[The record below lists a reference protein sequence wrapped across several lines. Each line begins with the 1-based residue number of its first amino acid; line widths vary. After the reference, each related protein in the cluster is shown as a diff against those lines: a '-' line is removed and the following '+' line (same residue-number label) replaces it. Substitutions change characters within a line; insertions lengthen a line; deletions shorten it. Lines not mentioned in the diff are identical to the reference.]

1 MTMQNIEYD
10 NEISDELWKK
20 IEPLIPPS
28 EPKKISGRPRKD
40 DRKIMSGILYI
51 FRTGSQWKALPRSYG
66 APSTVHDRF
75 KEWQKAGLFDKMWKA
90 GLLESDTKK
99 KMECRK

>member
-1 MTMQNIEYD
+1 
-10 NEISDELWKK
+10 
-20 IEPLIPPS
+20 
-28 EPKKISGRPRKD
+28 
-40 DRKIMSGILYI
+40 MSGILYI

-90 GLLESDTKK
+90 GLLESDMKK
-99 KMECRK
+99 KMDCRK

>member
-1 MTMQNIEYD
+1 MEYG

-20 IEPLIPPS
+20 IEPLLPTS

-40 DRKIMSGILYI
+40 DRKIMSGIFYI
-51 FRTGSQWKALPRSYG
+51 FHTEINGNRYQEFYG

-75 KEWQKAGLFDKMWKA
+75 KEWQKAGLFDRMLKA
-90 GLLESDTKK
+90 GLFKL
-99 KMECRK
+99 

>member
-1 MTMQNIEYD
+1 MMEEN
-10 NEISDELWKK
+10 

-28 EPKKISGRPRKD
+28 EPKKISGRCRKD

-51 FRTGSQWKALPRSYG
+51 FRTGSQWESIVKVYG

-75 KEWQKAGLFDKMWKA
+75 KESAKGGIVFD
-90 GLLESDTKK
+90 
-99 KMECRK
+99 